1 MEMVKFAERATVVQ
15 LLLIS
20 SKLPG
25 IRQNG
30 CHNSALVYAFARKYR
45 ASGQKAVVQR
55 LGHWVTGVESGD
67 GYSIGSLRR
76 TWETLPAGGE

>member
-20 SKLPG
+20 SELPG

-45 ASGQKAVVQR
+45 PGGQKAVDQR

-67 GYSIGSLRR
+67 GYCVGTSRR
-76 TWETLPAGGE
+76 TGETPVGSE